1 MDQQCVVCGATLKPE
16 AEWCGQCYAPR
27 STAHPNHPS
36 FQQAAASGYQ
46 DPRLRGRPEPID
58 VTYSRLRAGPTSMG
72 VFGRSVVTFFTV
84 VAAVFAYFYVF
95 PVTLGISGPTE
106 ELAFAIA
113 MVPVLFFV
121 LKRVWR
127 PTRIG

>member
-1 MDQQCVVCGATLKPE
+1 MNQQCVVCGATLKPE

-36 FQQAAASGYQ
+36 FRQAPASGYQ
-46 DPRLRGRPEPID
+46 DPRLRDRPEA
-58 VTYSRLRAGPTSMG
+58 VETTFSRFRAGPTSMG
-72 VFGRSVVTFFTV
+72 VFGRSLVTLLTL

-95 PVTLGISGPTE
+95 PATLGISGPPE
-106 ELAFAIA
+106 ELGFAIA
-113 MVPVLFFV
+113 AVPVLFLV

-127 PTRIG
+127 PTRIS